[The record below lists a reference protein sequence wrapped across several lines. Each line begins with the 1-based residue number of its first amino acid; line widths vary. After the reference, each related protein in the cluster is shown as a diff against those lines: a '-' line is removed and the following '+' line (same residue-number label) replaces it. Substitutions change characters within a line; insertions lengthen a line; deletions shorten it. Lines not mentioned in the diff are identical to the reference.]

1 MKKVCYFIYL
11 IFLSGIL
18 CLLCHNTAEA
28 QVSFGYDA
36 AGNRVNR
43 VIDMQFRSQKAEEKV
58 EEKVEQKTHSE
69 ILKDFSIKIYPNPTK
84 GDLTVEIMNLPEGK
98 TANLRLY
105 DMSGNLVLQK
115 TNITDTEYLNIS
127 NRPNG
132 IYLMRIAAGDSS
144 TEWKIIK
151 Q

>member
-1 MKKVCYFIYL
+1 MKKIFHLIYSIL
-11 IFLSGIL
+11 LSVIMCFLFYD
-18 CLLCHNTAEA
+18 TAGA

-43 VIDMQFRSQKAEEKV
+43 VITASFRSQKAEEQPEEPKV
-58 EEKVEQKTHSE
+58 HSE
-69 ILKDFSIKIYPNPTK
+69 VLKDFSVKIYPNPTK
-84 GDLTVEIMNLPEGK
+84 GDLTVEIQNLPEGK

-105 DMSGNLVLQK
+105 NMSGNLIIQK
-115 TNITDTEYLNIS
+115 KDVRGTEHLNIGNQS
-127 NRPNG
+127 SG
-132 IYLMRIAAGDSS
+132 IYILRISAGDSS